1 MILRIML
8 TTEFYSFWQRIA
20 FFNLSYEKTNE
31 FMFLVTFALNFLLI
45 FLVQEQFGIV
55 FSRREK
61 YSFLAFYIVVYLMFL
76 FIPRDIYNRYL
87 TILIPVAVFTLEL
100 HAFFKI
106 YFEGYNFKKY
116 GIAVYWG
123 IVLAIAG
130 LFIDCYYIN
139 GNIYH
144 NMSLALLT
152 MLSLSLM
159 IFSMVSALQIA
170 EVYRDLAVSASRL
183 AQARNQISIQ
193 KEYYDALS
201 GQMIEI
207 RMIRH
212 DMRHFIGVIQ
222 RLSEEERYEEL
233 KQFLNEYSEKTETD
247 SIPVY
252 SENVV
257 VNSIL
262 GYYSLKARDAGVPFH
277 CCCSIPKQ
285 LSMNEIDLCIV
296 LGNAMENSIE
306 ACIGIDDP
314 DSRFISA
321 EIRAWENKLLI
332 KIKNSYNGIINYQDG
347 RYLSTKD
354 EKSRGIGMQNIKKIV
369 EAHGGYIKT
378 DHDGKIFTL
387 MAAFPCYK

>member
-1 MILRIML
+1 
-8 TTEFYSFWQRIA
+8 
-20 FFNLSYEKTNE
+20 
-31 FMFLVTFALNFLLI
+31 
-45 FLVQEQFGIV
+45 
-55 FSRREK
+55 
-61 YSFLAFYIVVYLMFL
+61 L
-76 FIPRDIYNRYL
+76 FTPRDIYNRYL
-87 TILIPVAVFTLEL
+87 TIILPLAVFTLEL

-123 IVLAIAG
+123 IVISIAG

-139 GNIYH
+139 GNIYP

-152 MLSLSLM
+152 MLSLCLM
-159 IFSMVSALQIA
+159 IFSLVSALQIA
-170 EVYRDLAVSASRL
+170 EAYRDLAVSASQL
-183 AQARNQISIQ
+183 EQARNQIAIQ

-201 GQMIEI
+201 GQMNEI

-257 VNSIL
+257 INSIL
-262 GYYSLKARDAGVPFH
+262 GYYSLKARDAGVPYY
-277 CCCSIPKQ
+277 CGCSIPKQ

-296 LGNAMENSIE
+296 LGNALENAIE
-306 ACIGIDDP
+306 ACDCIDDS

-321 EIRAWENKLLI
+321 ELRVWDNKLLI
-332 KIKNSYNGIINYQDG
+332 KIKNSYNGILNIQDD
-347 RYLSTKD
+347 RYYSTKD
-354 EKSRGIGMQNIKKIV
+354 DKTRGIGMQNIKKVV
-369 EAHGGYIKT
+369 ENYNGFIKT
-378 DHDGKIFTL
+378 EHDEKIFTL
-387 MAAFPCYK
+387 MVAFPCYK